1 MIYEGLKHYFIV
13 NFPQRPG
20 ALKEFVNEVLGE
32 NDDITY
38 FQFTKKNNREEG
50 PAVVG
55 VELKNRSDLDKMEQK
70 MKTKKINYQH
80 LNQKKELFTHL
91 IF

>member
-1 MIYEGLKHYFIV
+1 MWSVLSAEATTTLQEWKKSKRSLIYEGLKHYFIV

-38 FQFTKKNNREEG
+38 FQFTKKNNRERK
-50 PAVVG
+50 VRQWWV
-55 VELKNRSDLDKMEQK
+55 
-70 MKTKKINYQH
+70 
-80 LNQKKELFTHL
+80 
-91 IF
+91 

>member
-1 MIYEGLKHYFIV
+1 MEEGLKHDFIV

-20 ALKEFVNEVLGE
+20 ALKEFVNDVLGE

-55 VELKNRSDLDKMEQK
+55 VELKNKSDLDNLKQK
-70 MKTKKINYQH
+70 LNTNKINYQH
-80 LNQKKELFTHL
+80 LNEQKELFTHL

>member
-1 MIYEGLKHYFIV
+1 MIAVFFTDSTFDQDHQDRNEGEL
-13 NFPQRPG
+13 N
-20 ALKEFVNEVLGE
+20 E

-55 VELKNRSDLDKMEQK
+55 VELKYSSDLDSMEQK

-80 LNQKKELFTHL
+80 LNEQKELFTHL